1 MSKARINVII
11 NNQPLYEKIAQ
22 LQQEIVT
29 LEQTITNL
37 NAQITDLNQQIE
49 QKQATID
56 SLNTQISQ
64 LQEQISQLDA
74 QVTALT
80 EQVHS
85 LILENDDLLRQVATL
100 GQRVNELAEEIND
113 LNSQIASM
121 NQQISD
127 INGEE
132 SYLPSLDYLAET
144 KQELMTA
151 LIGKGANINENTRFR
166 NYAYQVQILN
176 VLPSGSAADTICLFH
191 FDKDTQLT
199 DSGHYGYRLAAFY
212 QNNPQFVTDV
222 GKFGNGSLYLD
233 GATALYVT
241 TNQFNP
247 FAYPEW
253 TFELWF
259 NQASTSQQWKTF
271 LSCYKSYKVDGS
283 SNYQYQYFRINY
295 YDGLNFDYPSDVS
308 GSMVAI
314 KTSNVYPSANT
325 WHHLALCKNST
336 DPSYLCRYYYDGVFK
351 SWYSGSSSNWNMNF
365 RNFYSLPALNT
376 RMVFFGQYNGST
388 NGNYFQGYVNEL
400 RISKVCRYKENFTP
414 PTEPFTV

>member
-22 LQQEIVT
+22 LQQEIIT

-241 TNQFNP
+241 TNKFNP
-247 FAYPEW
+247 FSYPEW
-253 TFELWF
+253 TFEIWF
-259 NQASTSQQWKTF
+259 YIASDADMSTWRTF
-271 LSCYKSYKVDGS
+271 LSCFKTFTPTGAS
-283 SNYQYQYFRINY
+283 SSQSIYYRVNQQYR
-295 YDGLNFDYPSDVS
+295 LNFDMPGTS
-308 GSMVAI
+308 GMSAI
-314 KTSNVYPSANT
+314 SASNLNLTKGT
-325 WHHLALCKNST
+325 WHHLALCKNSLDYT
-336 DPSYLCRYYYDGVFK
+336 YVCRYYFDGQFIDWD
-351 SWYSGSSSNWNMNF
+351 SYSRSAAYTNF
-365 RNFYSLPALNT
+365 RYFTPFAQLDT
-376 RMVFFGQYNGST
+376 RMVLFGQYNGGSNT
-388 NGNYFQGYVNEL
+388 NYFKGYVNEL